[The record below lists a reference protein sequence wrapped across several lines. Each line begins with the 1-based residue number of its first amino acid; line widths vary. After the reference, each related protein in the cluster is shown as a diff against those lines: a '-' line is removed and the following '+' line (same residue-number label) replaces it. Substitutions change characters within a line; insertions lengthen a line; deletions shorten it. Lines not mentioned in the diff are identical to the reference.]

1 MMNPS
6 GGATA
11 AKIRKRFFRLVS
23 CAVRSGYAA
32 GFGRNDSFASLA
44 VL

>member
-11 AKIRKRFFRLVS
+11 AKIRKRFIRLRPD
-23 CAVRSGYAA
+23 AVRSSQAA
-32 GFGRNDSFASLA
+32 DLGRESIAAPL
-44 VL
+44 LTL